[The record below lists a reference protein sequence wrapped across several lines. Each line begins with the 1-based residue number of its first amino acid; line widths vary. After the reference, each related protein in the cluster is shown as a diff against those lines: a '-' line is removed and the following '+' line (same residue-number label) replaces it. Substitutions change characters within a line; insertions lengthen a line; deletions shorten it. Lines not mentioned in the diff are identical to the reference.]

1 MPDAAPQPPAP
12 APPRKSSPPPG
23 DPSPPGPETATP
35 KPAEEGALFRAL
47 VDAGADAVVAYTA
60 DRRTQTMTSE
70 TVATQLQ
77 PFVVEMR
84 QLFAAQ
90 ERRFIE
96 RFDEQ
101 DRKLDALAG
110 RVDALTSG
118 VDALTSCVDAL
129 TSRVDA
135 LTSRVDALTSRGDVL
150 TARVDA
156 LTTGLDVLTVRVDG
170 LKVLGQIVLGAL
182 ALLVTVLIAVFGF
195 LFTT

>member
-23 DPSPPGPETATP
+23 DPAPPGPETATP

-118 VDALTSCVDAL
+118 VDALTS
-129 TSRVDA
+129 RVDA

>member
-1 MPDAAPQPPAP
+1 M
-12 APPRKSSPPPG
+12 
-23 DPSPPGPETATP
+23 
-35 KPAEEGALFRAL
+35 
-47 VDAGADAVVAYTA
+47 VAYTA
-60 DRRTQTMTSE
+60 DRRAQTMTSE

-135 LTSRVDALTSRGDVL
+135 LTSRVDTLTSRVDAL
-150 TARVDA
+150 TTRVDA

>member
-23 DPSPPGPETATP
+23 DPAPPGPETATP

-110 RVDALTSG
+110 RVDALTS
-118 VDALTSCVDAL
+118 
-129 TSRVDA
+129 RVDA
-135 LTSRVDALTSRGDVL
+135 LTTRVDALT
-150 TARVDA
+150 TRVDA

>member
-1 MPDAAPQPPAP
+1 M
-12 APPRKSSPPPG
+12 
-23 DPSPPGPETATP
+23 
-35 KPAEEGALFRAL
+35 
-47 VDAGADAVVAYTA
+47 VAYTA
-60 DRRTQTMTSE
+60 DRRAQTMTSE

-110 RVDALTSG
+110 RVDALTFR
-118 VDALTSCVDAL
+118 VDAL

>member
-1 MPDAAPQPPAP
+1 M
-12 APPRKSSPPPG
+12 
-23 DPSPPGPETATP
+23 
-35 KPAEEGALFRAL
+35 
-47 VDAGADAVVAYTA
+47 VAYTA

-110 RVDALTSG
+110 RVDALAG
-118 VDALTSCVDAL
+118 RMDAL
-129 TSRVDA
+129 TSRVDV
-135 LTSRVDALTSRGDVL
+135 LTSRVDVLTS
-150 TARVDA
+150 RVDA